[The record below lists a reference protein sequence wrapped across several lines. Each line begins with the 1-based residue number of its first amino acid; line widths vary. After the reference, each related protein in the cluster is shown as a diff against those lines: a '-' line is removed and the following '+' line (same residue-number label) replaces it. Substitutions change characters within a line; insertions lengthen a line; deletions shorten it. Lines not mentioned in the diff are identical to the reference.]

1 MLRAKPVNMVNVL
14 EDDDTLSWQGQKFLN
29 IGLQDLWV
37 PDGLSWSE
45 LIEQRNQTVLKA
57 DVPTKTVPDCCEMGV
72 VMNATGFKPDLPALH
87 ASILR
92 TTELTDALQ
101 LVVEGGLM
109 LGKGRIDVF
118 NCLRRPDETS
128 FA

>member
-1 MLRAKPVNMVNVL
+1 M
-14 EDDDTLSWQGQKFLN
+14 
-29 IGLQDLWV
+29 

-45 LIEQRNQTVLKA
+45 LIEQRKQTVLKA

-72 VMNATGFKPDLPALH
+72 VMNATGFKLDLPALH

-118 NCLRRPDETS
+118 NCLRRPDEAS